1 MFVIINPTCC
11 VGLCPELQSLFA
23 MTMTSTESGLPFPL
37 KKGHIRQGSASADR
51 TQIKG
56 PGSQQEGV
64 NDRESLSME
73 AVRDYGDEVPASYPS
88 LSFPDI
94 IAQLHMN

>member
-1 MFVIINPTCC
+1 MYIYLPILFCC
-11 VGLCPELQSLFA
+11 VGLCPELQSLFG

-37 KKGHIRQGSASADR
+37 KKGHIRQGSTSADR
-51 TQIKG
+51 SVIKG

-73 AVRDYGDEVPASYPS
+73 AVRDYGDEVHHIIQFPS
-88 LSFPDI
+88 LTSCCNYF
-94 IAQLHMN
+94 